1 LIAVSLIEADTT
13 LGQSVDARRFGHRIA
28 VATEPRLKVIDANE
42 QYIWGFDNGR
52 QVQRF
57 GSEGR

>member
-1 LIAVSLIEADTT
+1 LIEADTT
-13 LGQSVDARRFGHRIA
+13 LGQSVDAWRFGHRIA

-42 QYIWGFDNGR
+42 QHIRGFGNGR
-52 QVQRF
+52 QVPRF